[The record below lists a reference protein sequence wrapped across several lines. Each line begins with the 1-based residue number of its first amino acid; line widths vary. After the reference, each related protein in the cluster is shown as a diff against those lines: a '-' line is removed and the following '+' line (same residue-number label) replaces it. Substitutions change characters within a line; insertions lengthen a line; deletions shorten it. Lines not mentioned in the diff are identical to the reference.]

1 MGIIINGL
9 IKSKKNEEDK
19 YGLTKSVQITDVK
32 GYLQKEYERATEREN
47 LIKELENKLQEF
59 NELQLKYDAML
70 VVQEETQKRIVRQDE
85 NIKEYREKISIKDD
99 EIKVIKAKQIDIKI
113 NAEKK
118 LKEKDNEIK
127 ELKKQI
133 KELTKTTVKKS
144 NKKEKK

>member
-1 MGIIINGL
+1 MGNLIRGL
-9 IKSKKNEEDK
+9 IKRKDIEKEEDK

-47 LIKELENKLQEF
+47 LIQELEAKLDKF

-70 VVQEETQKRIVRQDE
+70 VVQQETQKRIERQDE
-85 NIKEYREKISIKDD
+85 NIKEYRERIYNKDI
-99 EIKVIKAKQIDIKI
+99 EIKEIKAKQIDIKI

-118 LKEKDNEIK
+118 LKQKDAEIK

-133 KELTKTTVKKS
+133 KDLTKP
-144 NKKEKK
+144 NKKKKG

>member
-1 MGIIINGL
+1 MANLISGL
-9 IKSKKNEEDK
+9 IKRKDTENEEDK

-47 LIKELENKLQEF
+47 LIQELEEKLDKF

-70 VVQEETQKRIVRQDE
+70 VVQQETQKRIERQDE
-85 NIKEYREKISIKDD
+85 NIKEYRERISIKDV
-99 EIKVIKAKQIDIKI
+99 EIKELKAKQIDIKI

-118 LKEKDNEIK
+118 LKEKDTEIK

-133 KELTKTTVKKS
+133 KEVTKP
-144 NKKEKK
+144 NKKKKVEK